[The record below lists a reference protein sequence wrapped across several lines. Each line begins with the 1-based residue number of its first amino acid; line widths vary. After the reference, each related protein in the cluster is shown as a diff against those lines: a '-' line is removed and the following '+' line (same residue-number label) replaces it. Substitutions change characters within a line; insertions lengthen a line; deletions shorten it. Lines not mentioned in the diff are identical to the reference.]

1 MFIILPFY
9 FFKFRGSRVIITV
22 IPKGRNCDPQK
33 RERRERETDRDRQN
47 EPGKITGIHWLLDKS
62 FPCSELQLTQE

>member
-33 RERRERETDRDRQN
+33 RERRERERQTGADRTKLERLLESIGYWIRVFHVQN
-47 EPGKITGIHWLLDKS
+47 S
-62 FPCSELQLTQE
+62 S